1 MTDRVQFTEE
11 LLRLDD
17 DILAMGIQ
25 VEENLK
31 KALHALNTSDV
42 ALAREVRANDA
53 IVDAFQ
59 LQIEDQAAVLIATQS
74 PVAHDVRKLVAV
86 FKVVENLERA
96 GDYASHLAKTAIKLS
111 REPPLRQ
118 KEHLMKM
125 AGIGVEMVRG
135 AVDAYMRHDVEEAR
149 RVAALDDGID
159 HENKALLNEILVLM
173 KENPNLA
180 DHATKMIRTSGFLE
194 RLGDHM
200 TNICEAIVFMEEGK
214 HIELN
219 E

>member
-11 LLRLDD
+11 LAHLDD

-42 ALAREVRANDA
+42 VLAREVRANDA

-59 LQIEDQAAVLIATQS
+59 LQIEDQAAILIATQS

-135 AVDAYMRHDVEEAR
+135 AVDAYIRHDVEEAR
-149 RVAALDDGID
+149 RVAALDDEID

-173 KENPNLA
+173 KENPALA

-200 TNICEAIVFMEEGK
+200 TNICEAVIFMEEGK